1 MATLFLGKW
10 LYRASVVI
18 WFFALLCA
26 AQRPA
31 YAYVDPGSGIFL
43 LQVISSVFVGFTFLI
58 RKRIRE
64 FFNRFAFSKK
74 EAAGND
80 AKR

>member
-1 MATLFLGKW
+1 MATRVLGKG
-10 LYRASVVI
+10 LYSASVVI

-43 LQVISSVFVGFTFLI
+43 LQVISSAFVGFTFLI
-58 RKRIRE
+58 RKRIRD
-64 FFNRFAFSKK
+64 FFNRFASSKK
-74 EAAGND
+74 KAAGND
-80 AKR
+80 AKQ